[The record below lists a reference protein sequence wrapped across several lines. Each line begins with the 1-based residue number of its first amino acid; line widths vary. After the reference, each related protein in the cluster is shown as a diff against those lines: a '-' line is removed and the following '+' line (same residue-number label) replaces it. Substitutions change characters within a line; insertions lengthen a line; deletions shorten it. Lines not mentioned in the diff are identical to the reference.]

1 MQQKSESRYKIEYFL
16 FMAAIYLNGRCFF
29 ILRNRQYGTERM
41 RYRKPPIK
49 LMTVAMF
56 FEFLRFDSNE
66 CGNYNDIV
74 TAIILPTEGASTGD
88 E

>member
-1 MQQKSESRYKIEYFL
+1 
-16 FMAAIYLNGRCFF
+16 
-29 ILRNRQYGTERM
+29 
-41 RYRKPPIK
+41 
-49 LMTVAMF
+49 MTVAMF